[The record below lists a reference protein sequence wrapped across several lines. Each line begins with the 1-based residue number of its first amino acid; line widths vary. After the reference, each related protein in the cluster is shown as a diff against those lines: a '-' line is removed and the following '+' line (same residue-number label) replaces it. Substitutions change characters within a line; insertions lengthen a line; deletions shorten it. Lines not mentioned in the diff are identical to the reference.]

1 MESLLHRSNIW
12 KQAYIYLIFIW
23 NNAIIK
29 DPQFLCFRHALVS
42 WLLCSS
48 TVLSMRL
55 HFDSPFWQTLSV
67 MDKVE
72 EASDFLTFFSLPVCL
87 SVVWPPSIWPLGWF
101 YYPNAYG
108 NADKVGP
115 SCLTRRLNN
124 FNNAKWDIPT
134 CEGYARS
141 HSIPGSRGPRKYFRI
156 VHECKYIFGAVS
168 HLARSIRFLRESQA
182 TRDESK
188 IPKRKWGSGKLLPLV
203 RQMQCIFPAKLK
215 IMYVNARL
223 YLLMCSF
230 T

>member
-1 MESLLHRSNIW
+1 MQCFFLL
-12 KQAYIYLIFIW
+12 AT
-23 NNAIIK
+23 
-29 DPQFLCFRHALVS
+29 LCEYCWHKFQGLN
-42 WLLCSS
+42 LNLN
-48 TVLSMRL
+48 LNL
-55 HFDSPFWQTLSV
+55 KLQTLLLPLSIF
-67 MDKVE
+67 KQNRILTRKQT
-72 EASDFLTFFSLPVCL
+72 SDDRTFIPVCL

-168 HLARSIRFLRESQA
+168 HLARSIRFLRESQQREMKA
-182 TRDESK
+182 KYQKENGEVENCCR
-188 IPKRKWGSGKLLPLV
+188 WSGKCSAFSLPS
-203 RQMQCIFPAKLK
+203 LK
-215 IMYVNARL
+215 
-223 YLLMCSF
+223 
-230 T
+230 